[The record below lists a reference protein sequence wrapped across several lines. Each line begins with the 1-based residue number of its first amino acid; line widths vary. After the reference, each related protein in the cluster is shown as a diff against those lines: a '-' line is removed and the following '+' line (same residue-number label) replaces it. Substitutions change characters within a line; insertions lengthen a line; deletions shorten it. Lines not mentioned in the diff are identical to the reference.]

1 MTDSRRTS
9 PIENVTSH
17 LTTRRRALG
26 TGLALSL
33 GSLWGAPA
41 VMPALAQSD
50 ASPVPQS
57 GGSLTLGQMGDIVS
71 LDPHNFAF
79 SNYAVIA
86 QLYDR
91 LAYYAMVNDKW
102 ELQPE
107 LAESWTVSD
116 DGLTLTLQI
125 RQGVL
130 FHNGREMTADDVV
143 QNYEKTRN
151 PDTGGHLYQATL
163 AVSSVTASGPNEV
176 IVVYEK
182 PTPEMF
188 DTLSRMSIVAPE
200 SFENL
205 AQSGIGTGPFKF
217 IEWVP
222 VDHVSFEKF
231 ADYWQEGQP
240 YLDEL
245 TLKPYNDQAAMQIAL
260 QSGNIQAAIGIP
272 YADAERLSS
281 EVQIIPGQTGATW
294 YTLYASSQKPP
305 FDNQQLRKALQYAI
319 NRPLVVESILFGYG
333 EPIWTPWP
341 TTSLA
346 WDDRWTDF
354 YPYDLEQA
362 KQQIT
367 DAGFPDGFEAD
378 IVAPTA
384 YPELGDMAL
393 VLQAD
398 LDSIGS
404 TLNFSTLGSEWNAL
418 LQSGDYNL
426 TFSFAGRSQ
435 LDPVGG
441 FDNSAFRPVN
451 NPLFPDGNPPADYVE
466 AVTTAKS
473 TLDPE
478 VRHEALVR
486 ATEIL
491 LEESFAMSVS
501 WRYTLF
507 GANNDVQGF
516 STTADDFVVMKNVW
530 IEG

>member
-1 MTDSRRTS
+1 
-9 PIENVTSH
+9 
-17 LTTRRRALG
+17 
-26 TGLALSL
+26 
-33 GSLWGAPA
+33 
-41 VMPALAQSD
+41 
-50 ASPVPQS
+50 
-57 GGSLTLGQMGDIVS
+57 
-71 LDPHNFAF
+71 
-79 SNYAVIA
+79 
-86 QLYDR
+86 
-91 LAYYAMVNDKW
+91 
-102 ELQPE
+102 
-107 LAESWTVSD
+107 
-116 DGLTLTLQI
+116 
-125 RQGVL
+125 
-130 FHNGREMTADDVV
+130 
-143 QNYEKTRN
+143 
-151 PDTGGHLYQATL
+151 
-163 AVSSVTASGPNEV
+163 
-176 IVVYEK
+176 
-182 PTPEMF
+182 
-188 DTLSRMSIVAPE
+188 MSIVAPE

-217 IEWVP
+217 VEWVP

-281 EVQIIPGQTGATW
+281 DVQIIPGQTGATW
-294 YTLYASSQKPP
+294 YTLYASSKKPP

-346 WDDRWTDF
+346 WDDRWKDF
-354 YPYDLEQA
+354 YPYDLEKA
-362 KQQIT
+362 KQQIA

-404 TLNFSTLGSEWNAL
+404 KLNFSTLGSEWNAL

-507 GANNDVQGF
+507 GASNDVQGF